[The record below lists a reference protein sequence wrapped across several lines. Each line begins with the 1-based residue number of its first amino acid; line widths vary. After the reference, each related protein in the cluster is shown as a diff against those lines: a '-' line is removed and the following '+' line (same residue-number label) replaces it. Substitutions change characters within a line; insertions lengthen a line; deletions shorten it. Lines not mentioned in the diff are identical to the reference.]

1 MLPATPVTPGA
12 TPPSEHLEM
21 QGTSGAAEASSVHD
35 AFLSYMPSPSTGMEH
50 DVSQPILNASSPTRP
65 VITGVAL
72 MLALFVAT
80 FLVLRCFYHISTM
93 SSASKGASG
102 RRLSDHGRHD
112 PCDAPQDREEQQ
124 QQQQQQQDVAGAAGP
139 MPEAVAGAPSGAEAA
154 ASAPST
160 PSLPAGYSSAVH
172 LDLLDVYGKSTYMNS
187 WLSGADD
194 AASSVRV
201 GGTEYDEV
209 LRDGVKFLAALQAV
223 TFAGD
228 VGEEDRQEFLK
239 TLDQCRKTAT
249 RLAQQREGSCIDVCE
264 VKASSLRS
272 RFVGS
277 SRHLEKARSGH
288 LLQPSDPELQTMMG
302 LREAVKS
309 AQKVY
314 DDTKSMFPDFFGL
327 SGVQNSLKSL
337 SAAIQ
342 EAEDSL
348 MLAANACADS
358 WTRHLKALQPAAQ
371 AEGAHGERARQKLIE
386 GMDTAKQM
394 QTKLRYI
401 SGKAPS
407 L

>member
-1 MLPATPVTPGA
+1 
-12 TPPSEHLEM
+12 
-21 QGTSGAAEASSVHD
+21 
-35 AFLSYMPSPSTGMEH
+35 MEH

-80 FLVLRCFYHISTM
+80 FLVLRCFHHISTM
-93 SSASKGASG
+93 SSASKGASS

-124 QQQQQQQDVAGAAGP
+124 QQQQQQEDVAGAAGP
-139 MPEAVAGAPSGAEAA
+139 LPGAVAGAPSGAEAA

-172 LDLLDVYGKSTYMNS
+172 LGLLDVYEKTTYMNS
-187 WLSGADD
+187 WLSGADA
-194 AASSVRV
+194 AASSVGV
-201 GGTEYDEV
+201 GGTEFDDL
-209 LRDGVKFLAALQAV
+209 LRDGVKIVGELQAV
-223 TFAGD
+223 TFAGH
-228 VGEEDRQEFLK
+228 VGEEDRRDFLK
-239 TLDQCRKTAT
+239 TLDQCRSMTT
-249 RLAQQREGSCIDVCE
+249 RLAKQRESSCIDVCE

-277 SRHLEKARSGH
+277 SRHLEKTRRGH
-288 LLQPSDPELQTMMG
+288 LLQPSDPEVQTMVG

-314 DDTKSMFPDFFGL
+314 NDTKSMFPDFLRL
-327 SGVQNSLKSL
+327 SGVQNSLKTL

-342 EAEDSL
+342 EVEDSL
-348 MLAANACADS
+348 MLAANACAES
-358 WTRHLKALQPAAQ
+358 WARHLKALQPTAQ
-371 AEGAHGERARQKLIE
+371 TEGPDGERARQKLIE

-401 SGKAPS
+401 SGKEPS